1 MKKGLI
7 AIGVIIGIFQLA
19 VIVVYFRLFN
29 GGISSSH
36 QDWDTFLQ
44 IFNGFVMA
52 ILTAV
57 NIYIFYQLTVAIED
71 KNHTRAVK
79 EKVFEAQSVL
89 TQMRVKKYEDVSSLI
104 YDVMTMILTQK
115 SDNGEVLLL
124 KKKLTEID
132 GSLLFKNN
140 NLKDAPMMENL
151 SVSIMTDLD
160 NVMNTHSDSD
170 LQSLIASVTNYL
182 RIMEVYIVGQMIID
196 TEVGDY
202 VINNKNNID
211 CTISCVSQV
220 LEGVLEAMEK
230 GDKQES
236 LNILYGQ

>member
-1 MKKGLI
+1 MKRGLI

-19 VIVVYFRLFN
+19 VIVVYFCLFN

-79 EKVFEAQSVL
+79 EKVFEAQSVI

-104 YDVMTMILTQK
+104 YDVIAILAK
-115 SDNGEVLLL
+115 KKDENGELDLLH
-124 KKKLTEID
+124 KKLVELD
-132 GSLLFKNN
+132 NSLLFKNY
-140 NLKDAPMMENL
+140 K
-151 SVSIMTDLD
+151 
-160 NVMNTHSDSD
+160 
-170 LQSLIASVTNYL
+170 LQDASVLESASMKIIGVIKKIQTNDYDFDINAFVIYL
-182 RIMEVYIVGQMIID
+182 TAYVKLIETYIIHQMIID
-196 TEVGDY
+196 KDVENY
-202 VINNKNNID
+202 VCANALNVD
-211 CTISCVSQV
+211 CTISCVTQV
-220 LEGVLEAMEK
+220 LDKTLKELEK
-230 GDKQES
+230 IDKES
-236 LNILYGQ
+236 